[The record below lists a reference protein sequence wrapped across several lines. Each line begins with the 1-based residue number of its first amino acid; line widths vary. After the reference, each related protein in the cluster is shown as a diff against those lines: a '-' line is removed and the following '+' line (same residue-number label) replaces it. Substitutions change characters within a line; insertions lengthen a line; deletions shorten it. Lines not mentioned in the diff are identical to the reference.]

1 MQQSIGFSLFY
12 VFGVVVGVV
21 VALTDLFPSEF
32 LLVVGLTHL
41 LLLVLWG
48 LLLLPRSLK
57 LAAGERVQTAGYLHT
72 LIGFAAALVSLE
84 RGDVELTAVLYPL
97 GSALS
102 TSIIGWLLGGEIAS
116 LGVNAERR
124 VLDSEYQQVAHELA
138 EFSESLRQVHGVY
151 LSTLDRATDAYQK
164 MHVQQI
170 TLLQQHQQLHAKL
183 IGDSEQ
189 ACNRLAETQG
199 QLGDRLNALFAQ
211 SIVRLGELS
220 TSFDRANHQ
229 LQNPEVDRS
238 KDSARTAASTR
249 VQGEIARSNPPNNP
263 FTAESFPGTE
273 KDSRDRTQWTDSSPQ
288 NKPLHKDATMHRQ
301 QPTGDGEQSR

>member
-41 LLLVLWG
+41 LLLVIWG

-57 LAAGERVQTAGYLHT
+57 QAAGERVQTAGYLHT
-72 LIGFAAALVSLE
+72 LIGFAAALLSLE

-116 LGVNAERR
+116 LGVSAERR
-124 VLDSEYQQVAHELA
+124 LLDPEYQQVARELA

-151 LSTLDRATDAYQK
+151 LSTLDRATDAYQR

-170 TLLQQHQQLHAKL
+170 TLLQQHQQMHAKL
-183 IGDSEQ
+183 LGDSEQ

-220 TSFDRANHQ
+220 TTFERANHQ
-229 LQNPEVDRS
+229 LQNAEATGS

-249 VQGEIARSNPPNNP
+249 VQGESARSGTTDNPV
-263 FTAESFPGTE
+263 TEESVSGTE
-273 KDSRDRTQWTDSSPQ
+273 GESRDRTHWANNPE
-288 NKPLHKDATMHRQ
+288 K
-301 QPTGDGEQSR
+301 

>member
-1 MQQSIGFSLFY
+1 MHQSIGFSLFY
-12 VFGVVVGVV
+12 VFGVVVGVI

-57 LAAGERVQTAGYLHT
+57 LAAGERVQTAGYSHT
-72 LIGFAAALVSLE
+72 LIGFAAALLSSE

-102 TSIIGWLLGGEIAS
+102 TSIIGWLLGGEISS
-116 LGVNAERR
+116 LGVNADRR
-124 VLDSEYQQVAHELA
+124 ALDSEYQQVARELA
-138 EFSESLRQVHGVY
+138 EFSESLRQVHGIY
-151 LSTLDRATDAYQK
+151 LNTLERATDAYQQ
-164 MHVQQI
+164 MHVQQA
-170 TLLQQHQQLHAKL
+170 TLLQQHQQVQAKL

-189 ACNRLAETQG
+189 AYSRLAETQG

-220 TSFDRANHQ
+220 VSFERANHQ
-229 LQNPEVDRS
+229 LQNVAATES
-238 KDSARTAASTR
+238 KDSAQTAVPKGMQS
-249 VQGEIARSNPPNNP
+249 EIARDDTQYNPL
-263 FTAESFPGTE
+263 TAELSFFETDG
-273 KDSRDRTQWTDSSPQ
+273 DSGDRPQ
-288 NKPLHKDATMHRQ
+288 QTKNP
-301 QPTGDGEQSR
+301 EE